1 MKKSWFI
8 AAFVQRTINSLLFD
22 PATSTFTLLP
32 ITTRAR
38 TTHNFSLWLGWAFD
52 FRLDRNLFDY
62 PSISAINQFFQA
74 SWT

>member
-38 TTHNFSLWLGWAFD
+38 TTHNFQFMARVGFRFSLGQELI
-52 FRLDRNLFDY
+52 RLPRYLRY
-62 PSISAINQFFQA
+62 
-74 SWT
+74 